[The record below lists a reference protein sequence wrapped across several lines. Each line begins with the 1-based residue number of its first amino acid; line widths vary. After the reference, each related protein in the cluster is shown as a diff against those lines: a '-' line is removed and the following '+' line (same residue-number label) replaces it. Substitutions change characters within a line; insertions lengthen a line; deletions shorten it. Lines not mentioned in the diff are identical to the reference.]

1 MKGQLSNLMQIA
13 CIKRYTLSGG
23 KENGIRVVEIDN
35 GILRILLNES
45 KNLDVMQ
52 VFHKGVNL
60 SFVSKNGF
68 TAREIPFLNRFEGGM
83 IYTCGLDSLGG
94 REGFELHGSLHNY
107 PATVISTICQEDK
120 IEVIS
125 KTEVT
130 SLFGG
135 NLLLE
140 RKITTAPLSNTFK
153 VSDTLTNL
161 GTKDDK
167 YCLLYHVNLGY
178 PMLDEGVKIVMDEQE
193 VIARN
198 SWAEKH
204 QAGRK
209 TFEAPINN
217 EDERCYFITHNKPE
231 VKVINDKINKT
242 FILRYSK
249 DTLPKFVQWNSPAT
263 QDYAL
268 GIEPT
273 TTYLDDY
280 FKYSPIKANEKINF
294 NLEIEVE

>member
-35 GILRILLNES
+35 GVLRILLNES

-140 RKITTAPLSNTFK
+140 RKITTAPLLNTFK
-153 VSDTLTNL
+153 VEDTLTNL

-167 YCLLYHVNLGY
+167 YCLLYHINLGY
-178 PMLDEGVKIVMDEQE
+178 PMLDEGAKIVMDEEE
-193 VIARN
+193 VIARTP
-198 SWAEKH
+198 WAKKH
-204 QAGRK
+204 QESRK
-209 TFEAPINN
+209 IFEKPIDN
-217 EDERCYFITHNKPE
+217 EEERCYFITHSKPE
-231 VKVINDKINKT
+231 VKVINDKLNKT
-242 FILRYSK
+242 FTLRYSK

-280 FKYSPIKANEKINF
+280 FKYSPIKASEKINF
-294 NLEIEVE
+294 SLEIEVE